1 MCEIMSNINKVR
13 SVKVAEIY
21 THTHTHLNS
30 AKHNI
35 NEINLHPKGYPHLL
49 GVLLY
54 EQGEERWDGKMK

>member
-1 MCEIMSNINKVR
+1 MCETMRNIKEVG

-35 NEINLHPKGYPHLL
+35 NEINLHPKG
-49 GVLLY
+49 
-54 EQGEERWDGKMK
+54 